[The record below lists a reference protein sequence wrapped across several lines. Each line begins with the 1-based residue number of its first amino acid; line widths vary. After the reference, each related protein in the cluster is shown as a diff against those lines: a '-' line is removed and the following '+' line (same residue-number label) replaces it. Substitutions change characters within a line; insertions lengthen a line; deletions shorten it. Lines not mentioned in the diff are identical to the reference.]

1 MQDALFNVLSQSV
14 TSNDYYTPKWVFET
28 LNVEF
33 DIDVCAP
40 VHGIP
45 WIPAKRWF
53 SQIDDGLAQ
62 DWAGNFVWM
71 NPPYSQPAAWAEK
84 FVENANGLAL
94 MPTARS
100 DWFNFMWERVDAV
113 TIMPVKMEFERPNE
127 KSKTIAFHTMLFAMG
142 KTAVKTLN
150 ASKIGHVR

>member
-1 MQDALFNVLSQSV
+1 MQNALFNVVSESV
-14 TSNDYYTPKWVFET
+14 TSNDYYTPKWLFDVLE
-28 LNVEF
+28 LQF

-40 VHGIP
+40 AQGIP

-53 SQIDDGLAQ
+53 SQADDGLAQ
-62 DWAGNFVWM
+62 DWGGAFVWM

-100 DWFNFMWERVDAV
+100 DWFNFMWAKTDAV

-142 KTAVKTLN
+142 LKAVDSLHK
-150 ASKIGHVR
+150 SKLGKVR